1 MHACV
6 HVNGCYDLFVPR
18 RYSMVNRAAATAAVR
33 QRILDAALEEL
44 VAVDG
49 GSITLQAVADRADLA
64 LRTLYNHFPSRDA
77 LLSAAFEH
85 HTAQTRA
92 AVEAVSLP
100 DAGAQEQLRHA
111 IGAYYSRYA
120 AMGPRLTALLSVRGF
135 PELDEEIRTIR
146 AWRRGVLRKIIRRAR
161 RAGLLAMPES
171 TALALAYTMTSH
183 ATWELLVS
191 ELDGT
196 SRDPAKAAGDALT
209 AALFRPTAGPTADEP
224 PNLPSTQVIGTTKA
238 SASGR

>member
-1 MHACV
+1 
-6 HVNGCYDLFVPR
+6 
-18 RYSMVNRAAATAAVR
+18 MVNRAAATAAIR
-33 QRILDAALEEL
+33 QRILDAAFEEL

-77 LLSAAFEH
+77 LLSAAFQH
-85 HTAQTRA
+85 HAAQSRA

-100 DAGAQEQLRHA
+100 DADAHEQLRHA
-111 IGAYYSRYA
+111 IGAYYARYA

-135 PELDEEIRTIR
+135 PELDEQIRAIR

-161 RAGLLAMPES
+161 RVGMLTMPES

-183 ATWELLVS
+183 ATWQILLA
-191 ELDGT
+191 ELDGA
-196 SRDPAKAAGDALT
+196 SRDLAKAAGDTLC
-209 AALFRPTAGPTADEP
+209 AALFRPTTGPTDRRWA
-224 PNLPSTQVIGTTKA
+224 
-238 SASGR
+238 GRFTRE

>member
-1 MHACV
+1 MI
-6 HVNGCYDLFVPR
+6 
-18 RYSMVNRAAATAAVR
+18 NRAAVTAAVR
-33 QRILDAALEEL
+33 QRILDATLEEL
-44 VAVDG
+44 VAAD
-49 GSITLQAVADRADLA
+49 GSITLRAVADRADLA
-64 LRTLYNHFPSRDA
+64 LRTLYNHFASRDA

-100 DAGAQEQLRHA
+100 DAGPQEQLRYV

-120 AMGPRLTALLSVRGF
+120 AMGPRLAALLSMQGF

-146 AWRRGVLRKIIRRAR
+146 AWRRGVLRKIIRRVR
-161 RAGLLAMPES
+161 RAGLLAMPEP

-183 ATWELLVS
+183 ATWGLLAS

-196 SRDPAKAAGDALT
+196 SHDPAKAAGDTLS
-209 AALFRPTAGPTADEP
+209 AALFRPTAGPTADKP
-224 PNLPSTQVIGTTKA
+224 PMRSDLQVSGRPTSTTKA